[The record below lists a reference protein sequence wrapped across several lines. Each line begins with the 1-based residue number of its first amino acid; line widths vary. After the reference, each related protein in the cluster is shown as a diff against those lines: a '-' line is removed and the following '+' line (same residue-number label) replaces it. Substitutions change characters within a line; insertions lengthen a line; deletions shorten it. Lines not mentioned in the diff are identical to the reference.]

1 MSSNSTKLRLIRNVP
16 GDNFQLSDFTTNWD
30 LLDAAPG
37 THICTSSTR
46 PGGWTA
52 AQAGRTILE
61 TDTFR
66 QLIWTGSAWQE
77 PLIAP
82 GAWTMGIGPSQTIGP
97 NATVN
102 LNFGTI
108 TAKRAS
114 RVLLTA
120 VYHAQ
125 YVPSRAQWIRGFV
138 TVNGQVVSVNGTSG
152 FIQWGDFTLGGA
164 WADCRQATVLGIAT
178 VPPGTHTVGLSLNTG
193 GTKGANVTVTT
204 AVMSGVMTSSY
215 GGMVTF

>member
-77 PLIAP
+77 PLVAP
-82 GAWTMGIGPSQTIGP
+82 GAWTMSLGPNQTLGP
-97 NATVN
+97 NATAS
-102 LNFGTI
+102 LTFGTI
-108 TAKRAS
+108 TAKRPS
-114 RVLLTA
+114 RLLLTA
-120 VYHAQ
+120 LYHAQ
-125 YVPSRAQWIRGFV
+125 YVPSAQQWVRGFP
-138 TVNGQVVSVNGTSG
+138 TVNGQLVAVGGASG
-152 FIQWGDFTLGGA
+152 FIQWGDYTLGSA
-164 WADCRQATVLGIAT
+164 WPDARQATTIGIAT
-178 VPPGTHTVGLSLNTG
+178 VPPGTHTVGMSITTG
-193 GTKGANVTVTT
+193 DTKGANVTVTT
-204 AVMSGVMTSSY
+204 AVLSGIMTSAY
-215 GGMVTF
+215 GGGSTS